1 MQVSKASAG
10 RIDSRGAGTTLV
22 LRAESAMSNVLDRR
36 DLLKLIGVGGVAYA
50 SSLFPSLTGCASGG
64 PNSLPAK
71 SGASGARSVAPR
83 GPTEDFFFM
92 QLSDTHWGF
101 NGPAVNPNATLE
113 LGRAVAAING
123 VGTKPDFVIFTG
135 DLTHNTDDAD
145 LRRKRMGEFR
155 DIVSAL
161 DTPLVKF
168 MPGEHDAAADAGAA
182 YQEFFGELHYAFD
195 HKGVHFVALD
205 NVSDPMA
212 QLGAAQL
219 AWLRDDL
226 AKLDRE
232 APIVVFTHR
241 PLWDLKPEWDWT
253 TADGAKAIEILTP
266 YQNVSVFFGH
276 IHQELHHQTA
286 HITHHAARSLI
297 FALPTPE
304 TPGTRAPVAWDAA
317 QLELGLGYRSV
328 EAKPTP
334 NAYELTELLL
344 AATGA
349 AP

>member
-1 MQVSKASAG
+1 
-10 RIDSRGAGTTLV
+10 
-22 LRAESAMSNVLDRR
+22 MSNVLDRR

-64 PNSLPAK
+64 PASLPAK

-101 NGPAVNPNATLE
+101 TGAANPNSALE

-123 VGTKPDFVIFTG
+123 VAAKPDFLIFTG
-135 DLTHNTDDAD
+135 DLTHTTDDGD
-145 LRRKRMGEFR
+145 QRRKRMGEFR

-161 DTPLVKF
+161 DVPLVKF
-168 MPGEHDAAADAGAA
+168 MPGEHDAAPDAGAA
-182 YQEFFGELHYAFD
+182 YREFFGDLHYAFD
-195 HKGVHFVALD
+195 HKGIHFVALD

-212 QLGAAQL
+212 KLGDAQL
-219 AWLRDDL
+219 AWLHDDL
-226 AKLDRE
+226 AALDRE

-253 TADGAKAIEILTP
+253 TADGAKAIEILMP

-276 IHQELHHQTA
+276 IHQELHHTTG
-286 HITHHAARSLI
+286 HIAHHAARSLI

-304 TPGTRAPVAWDAA
+304 TTGMRAPLPWDAA
-317 QLELGLGYRSV
+317 RPELGLGYRSV
-328 EAKPTP
+328 EAKLEPD
-334 NAYELTELLL
+334 AYELSEFPLS
-344 AATGA
+344 AAGVT
-349 AP
+349 P